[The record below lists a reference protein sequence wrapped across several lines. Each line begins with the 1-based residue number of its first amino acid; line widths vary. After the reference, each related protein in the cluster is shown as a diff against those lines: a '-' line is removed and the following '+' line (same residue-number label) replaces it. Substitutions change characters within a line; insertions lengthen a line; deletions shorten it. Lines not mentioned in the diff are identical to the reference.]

1 MQVIRVNR
9 KKRGAALVEYGLL
22 VAGVALV
29 TAVAISIFGHKVN
42 DMVGTAAAV
51 LPSSDAADTGA
62 ITGGRV
68 VETTGGDGE
77 AIGMGE
83 DTQNST
89 MNTMFGVEVEE
100 LIDDVPATGG
110 N

>member
-1 MQVIRVNR
+1 MQVRAHN

-51 LPSSDAADTGA
+51 LPSNDVEDTGA

-68 VETTGGDGE
+68 VQTQGGSGS
-77 AIGMGE
+77 AISLGDTPE
-83 DTQNST
+83 DTT
-89 MNTMFGVEVEE
+89 MQDMFGTGVDTSG
-100 LIDDVPATGG
+100 LIDDLQNP
-110 N
+110 

>member
-1 MQVIRVNR
+1 MRVRINN

-51 LPSSDAADTGA
+51 LPSNDTEDTGA

-68 VETTGGDGE
+68 VQTTGGNGDSIT
-77 AIGMGE
+77 IGDNPE
-83 DTQNST
+83 DST
-89 MNTMFGVEVEE
+89 MEDMFGVPVDE
-100 LIDDVPATGG
+100 LIDDTQNP
-110 N
+110 

>member
-1 MQVIRVNR
+1 MRIIRANR
-9 KKRGAALVEYGLL
+9 KRGAALVEYGLL

-51 LPSSDAADTGA
+51 LPSNDTADTGA

-68 VETTGGDGE
+68 VQTNTADGGSITLGDSPEQQTMQALFNVDTT
-77 AIGMGE
+77 
-83 DTQNST
+83 
-89 MNTMFGVEVEE
+89 E
-100 LIDDVPATGG
+100 LIDDTQNP
-110 N
+110 